1 MRFWAALFPDHA
13 DMQPNS
19 VLVDKSQGTDQ
30 GVGGAKKK
38 RGMGLTK
45 IFVSLFAMGEILE
58 DG

>member
-1 MRFWAALFPDHA
+1 
-13 DMQPNS
+13 MQPNS

-30 GVGGAKKK
+30 GVGGENKKA
-38 RGMGLTK
+38 MGLTK